1 MKLIE
6 RIRRLRR
13 DRARMLFIAQAMGSS
28 SEIAA
33 LTWMNRHAPFGMVA
47 MAFQLIGLAIAIMA
61 LQELCLEFPS
71 IGGYWPS
78 MLVNMGIFV
87 LTFWL
92 LCRYREVWVLMLS
105 AFYLAFAVVLF
116 DFAVANV
123 RTPQVNVL
131 PVVDSTC
138 YTPLRGRSQNAPRQV
153 CELKVQQG
161 LHGHW
166 IDVTGSGLWMS
177 AALTVEIRRGF
188 LGLTYPRLAPVP

>member
-1 MKLIE
+1 MQLIE

-13 DRARMLFIAQAMGSS
+13 ARARMLFIARVMGDS
-28 SEIAA
+28 SETAA
-33 LTWMNRHAPFGMVA
+33 LTWMNRQAPFGMVA
-47 MAFQLIGLAIAIMA
+47 TGFQLIGLFMAIMA

-78 MLVNMGIFV
+78 MSVSMGIFV

-92 LCRYREVWVLMLS
+92 LFRYREVWVLMLS
-105 AFYLAFAVVLF
+105 AFYLAFAVVLL

-123 RTPQVNVL
+123 RVPQVKVL

-166 IDVTGSGLWMS
+166 INVTGTGLWMS
-177 AALTVEIRRGF
+177 AALTVEMRRGL
-188 LGLTYPRLAPVP
+188 LGLTYPRLASAP